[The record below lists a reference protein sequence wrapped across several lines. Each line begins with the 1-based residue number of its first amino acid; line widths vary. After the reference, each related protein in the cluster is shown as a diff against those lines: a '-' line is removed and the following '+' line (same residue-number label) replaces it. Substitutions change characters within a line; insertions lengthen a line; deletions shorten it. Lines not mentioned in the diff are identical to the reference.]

1 MSEPGS
7 PIEFISRVEEVT
19 FPDEWYRLSNPEH
32 FWFQWRFRAAL
43 RQVREVGPST
53 GTPALALEIGCGQ
66 GVLRDQFEAAT
77 PWTVD
82 ATDLH
87 LPALTGAG
95 RGRGRTL
102 YYNILQEDPGFVRAY
117 DVVILFD
124 VLEHIV
130 ATGPFVRSVLRHLK
144 PGGHLL
150 LNVPALG
157 GLFSAYD
164 VAAGHV
170 RRYDP
175 SSLVAEFAGHDLRVL
190 DVRYWG
196 LSLVPLL
203 LLRKLVLRG
212 SRPAEQTIRSGFRPP
227 GSFTNALLRTLMRV
241 ETTLLSCPPLGTSLL
256 LCARKGP

>member
-1 MSEPGS
+1 MTEPGG
-7 PIEFISRVEEVT
+7 PIEFISRVEEVS

-32 FWFQWRFRAAL
+32 FWFQWRFKAAL
-43 RQVREVGPST
+43 RQVRDVGLPISA
-53 GTPALALEIGCGQ
+53 PAAVLEIGCGQ

-87 LPALTGAG
+87 LPALNGAG

-102 YYNILQEDPGFVRAY
+102 YYNILEEAPGFVEAY

-124 VLEHIV
+124 VLEHI
-130 ATGPFVRSVLRHLK
+130 AETGPFVRSVLRHLK

-150 LNVPALG
+150 INVPALQ

-164 VAAGHV
+164 TAAGHV
-170 RRYDP
+170 RRYDRD
-175 SSLVAEFAGHDLRVL
+175 SLVAEFAGHDLRVL

-212 SRPAEQTIRSGFRPP
+212 SRTAEQTIRSGFRPP
-227 GSFTNALLRTLMRV
+227 GPFTNALLRSLMHV
-241 ETTLLSCPPLGTSLL
+241 ETTLIARPLSGTSVL
-256 LCARKGP
+256 LCGRKGP